1 MLLSP
6 HENTNT
12 DYCDIVVGINTS
24 EAYRTRQ
31 MTIQLFISFLNELA
45 AQKKKELA
53 AFLRPDN
60 AFLKPDNAIDDIANE
75 LVELEICEDV
85 YEARIPIFSV
95 LWSHELVSL
104 SEITKQDH

>member
-6 HENTNT
+6 HANTNP

-31 MTIQLFISFLNELA
+31 MTIQLFISFLNALA
-45 AQKKKELA
+45 AQKRNEL
-53 AFLRPDN
+53 N
-60 AFLKPDNAIDDIANE
+60 AFLKSETAIDDIANK
-75 LVELEICEDV
+75 LVELEICKDV

-95 LWSHELVSL
+95 LWSHGLVSL
-104 SEITKQDH
+104 SGITKQDPQDKD